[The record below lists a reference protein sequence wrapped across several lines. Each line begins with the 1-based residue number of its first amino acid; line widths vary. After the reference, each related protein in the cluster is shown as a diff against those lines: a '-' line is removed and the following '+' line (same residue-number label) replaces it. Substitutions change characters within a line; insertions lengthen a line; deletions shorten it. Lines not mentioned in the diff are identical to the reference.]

1 MESEIELL
9 AVKTGGHSEYELSQQ
24 LYWLQAAEAANAKNA
39 VQQVLEEDH

>member
-24 LYWLQAAEAANAKNA
+24 LYWLQAAEAANASSS
-39 VQQVLEEDH
+39 VQAALAEDH